1 MQLAAV
7 DPYTAVI
14 QSKNENSEHLIM
26 NFDVFSPSPVW
37 EKKKKKL
44 RPEIEK
50 LHVWLTVCLRCF
62 EVNRVN

>member
-1 MQLAAV
+1 MHLAAV

-14 QSKNENSEHLIM
+14 QSKNENFEHLIM

-37 EKKKKKL
+37 GKKATTKKR

-50 LHVWLTVCLRCF
+50 LHVWLSLF
-62 EVNRVN
+62 AQL